1 LDQEKQIEILKRKAI
16 KESEQKKWD
25 AIREYGE
32 KLVLLAQAAT
42 PITAALP
49 LIPPNAGEYKGGPA
63 TAAVRASLQRAL
75 DNYKTGHINLPTL
88 TDLSRSDTQSFGESH
103 KSELSSMASQDSLS
117 TAPGIPLT
125 PPVKQ
130 TTLPLEITTVASL
143 PDATVVET
151 GIPVSAG
158 ENGPGPASGS
168 LHDIKAASATAGPK
182 SGGLAGNVSG
192 DVGYG
197 QPSAVKFES
206 AEEEKKRLQR
216 EDRERLLAQE
226 SAEEEKKRLERE
238 ERERLL
244 SSDEPK
250 GDDLPAYQEM

>member
-1 LDQEKQIEILKRKAI
+1 MNQTQGA
-16 KESEQKKWD
+16 SQ
-25 AIREYGE
+25 YGE

-49 LIPPNAGEYKGGPA
+49 LIPPNPGEYKGGPA

-88 TDLSRSDTQSFGESH
+88 TELSRSDTQSFGESH

-117 TAPGIPLT
+117 TVPGIPLT
-125 PPVKQ
+125 PPVEQ
-130 TTLPLEITTVASL
+130 TTLPLEISPFADPTI
-143 PDATVVET
+143 VET

-168 LHDIKAASATAGPK
+168 LHDIKAASPTAGPK

-197 QPSAVKFES
+197 QPSGAKFES

-238 ERERLL
+238 ERERVL
-244 SSDEPK
+244 SSDESK